1 MGIAEVREKLI
12 NNQPLVLNEDA
23 NHNNET
29 KQTKEEYLENYMA
42 KNLYWFLC
50 IDESKFNPE
59 SRYRETYGKYI
70 ALVPEGF
77 VLNLPE
83 NIINARYITN
93 DPDYFWQL
101 PK

>member
-1 MGIAEVREKLI
+1 MRLNRQKRNISRTIWQKTYIGFCVSMKASLIRKVVIEKLM
-12 NNQPLVLNEDA
+12 A
-23 NHNNET
+23 NT
-29 KQTKEEYLENYMA
+29 
-42 KNLYWFLC
+42 
-50 IDESKFNPE
+50 
-59 SRYRETYGKYI
+59 I